1 MLRTRLG
8 PTALLLVALTAC
20 SADAPAEPRGATAPP
35 SAPPSAPAAEP
46 TGTGPGAGTDAEP
59 GPDAGTDLPP
69 VASPV
74 SLPAVM
80 REEAR
85 GELGGSRLRR
95 GEVLETTDAYTRS
108 VVTYRSRGLTV
119 SGVLLRP
126 RGEGPFP
133 GVVLNHGYIE
143 PSAYSPGQ
151 GMARE
156 QDHLAR
162 AGYVVL
168 HTDYRGHAGS
178 DPASDLDLESRL
190 GYARDAVTAVRSLAR
205 EPYVDDERLGMVGR
219 SMGGGVTLSALV
231 IAPGLVDAAVV
242 HASVSSD
249 YVDNLRQFTEPG
261 RPDEAA
267 ELYAE
272 LGGPPETNPEPYRQL
287 SPRTYLDR
295 ITEPVLALHGELD
308 ETCPPPWAD
317 ATQRALTGAGVDAR
331 LETYPDEGHTFYAGW
346 RSMIERTDAF
356 LTARMGAA

>member
-1 MLRTRLG
+1 
-8 PTALLLVALTAC
+8 
-20 SADAPAEPRGATAPP
+20 
-35 SAPPSAPAAEP
+35 
-46 TGTGPGAGTDAEP
+46 
-59 GPDAGTDLPP
+59 
-69 VASPV
+69 
-74 SLPAVM
+74 M

-119 SGVLLRP
+119 SGCCSARAA
-126 RGEGPFP
+126 RGPSP
-133 GVVLNHGYIE
+133 GSSSTTATSS
-143 PSAYSPGQ
+143 PAPTPPGQ

-190 GYARDAVTAVRSLAR
+190 GYARDAVTAVRSWPASPTSTTSVSAWSAGR
-205 EPYVDDERLGMVGR
+205 WAAGDAERAGDRPGPGR
-219 SMGGGVTLSALV
+219 RRRGPRQL
-231 IAPGLVDAAVV
+231 
-242 HASVSSD
+242 SSD

-317 ATQRALTGAGVDAR
+317 ATQRALTGAGSTRGSRPTPRTRATPSTRAGAR
-331 LETYPDEGHTFYAGW
+331 
-346 RSMIERTDAF
+346 
-356 LTARMGAA
+356 